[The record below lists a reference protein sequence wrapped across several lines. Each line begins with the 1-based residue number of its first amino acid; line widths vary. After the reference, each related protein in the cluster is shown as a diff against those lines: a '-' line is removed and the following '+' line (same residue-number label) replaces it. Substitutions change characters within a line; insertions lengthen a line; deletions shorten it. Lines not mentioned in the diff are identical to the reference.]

1 MALGIGRNLSART
14 VYLVFEASS
23 GLSFYMSSTIFAVYL
38 IVDVGLNPLE
48 LVLLGTVLEGTTLVF
63 ELPTGFVADAVGR
76 RISIIIGFVL
86 SGAAFVT
93 LGLVEAFPLVVATQ
107 VIWGLGFTFVSGA
120 QEAWLTDEVGEEKVG
135 ALFLRGAQTAQLA
148 GLLGIAISVVLA
160 TIGLWVPLIVA
171 GALDIALAA
180 WLCFAMPETHRIR
193 HRAGPGNAKKL
204 RSTLRSAR
212 ANFKTRPVLVLILA
226 VAIFEGMS
234 TEGFDRLWEL
244 HLLRG
249 VGLPSLG
256 DLDRVVWFGVIQ
268 GGGLV
273 LAIAASEFIRRR
285 VDVSSHAGAAGVLGA
300 INLLLIVAVVG
311 FAVAGNFVIAVV
323 AVWANALLREVGEPV
338 FAAWV
343 NQGLDPRSRAT
354 VNSMW
359 GQSDALGQMAAG
371 PVLGWLA
378 IARSV
383 PFALVVS
390 GVLRAPAL
398 GLIGRALRRGTV
410 GTLPPEE
417 MEPQDLGDVVIEP
430 PEANRPS

>member
-1 MALGIGRNLSART
+1 MVLGPSRDLPART
-14 VYLVFEASS
+14 VYLVLEAST
-23 GLSFYMSSTIFAVYL
+23 GLSFYLSSTIFAVYL

-76 RISIIIGFVL
+76 RISIIIGVAL
-86 SGAAFVT
+86 SGVAFVA

-120 QEAWLTDEVGEEKVG
+120 QEAWITDEVGEERVG
-135 ALFLRGAQTAQLA
+135 ALFLRGAQAAQLA
-148 GLLGIAISVVLA
+148 GLFGIAISVALA
-160 TIGLWVPLIVA
+160 TIELWVPLVVG
-171 GALDIALAA
+171 GALDIVLAV
-180 WLCFAMPETHRIR
+180 WLCIAMKETHRA
-193 HRAGPGNAKKL
+193 RARNEVESTKGL
-204 RSTLRSAR
+204 RATLRSAR
-212 ANFKTRPVLVLILA
+212 ANFKTRPVLILILA
-226 VAIFEGMS
+226 VAIFQGMS

-249 VGLPSLG
+249 IGLPMLG
-256 DLDRVVWFGVIQ
+256 DLDRVVWFGIIQ
-268 GGGLV
+268 GGGLI

-311 FAVAGNFVIAVV
+311 FALAGNFLIALV

-338 FAAWV
+338 FAAWI

-354 VNSMW
+354 VNSLW

-390 GVLRAPAL
+390 GILRAPAL
-398 GLIGRALRRGTV
+398 GLIGRALKRGTV

-430 PEANRPS
+430 PVGNRPS

>member
-1 MALGIGRNLSART
+1 MALGVRRNLGARS
-14 VYLVFEASS
+14 VYLVLEGAT
-23 GLSFYMSSTIFAVYL
+23 GLTFYLSSTIFAVYL
-38 IVDVGLNPLE
+38 ILDVGLNPLE
-48 LVLLGTVLEGTTLVF
+48 LVLLGTVLEGSVLVF

-76 RISIIIGFVL
+76 RTSIIIGVAL
-86 SGAAFVT
+86 SGVAFLT
-93 LGLVEAFPLVVATQ
+93 LGLVQDFPLVVTTQ
-107 VIWGLGFTFVSGA
+107 VIWGLGFTFTSGA
-120 QEAWLTDEVGEEKVG
+120 QEAWITDEVGEKKVG
-135 ALFLRGAQTAQLA
+135 ALFLRGAQAAQLA
-148 GLLGIAISVVLA
+148 GLVGIALSVWLA
-160 TIGLWVPLIVA
+160 TIELWVPLVV
-171 GALDIALAA
+171 GGVLDICLAI
-180 WLCFAMPETHRIR
+180 WLCFAMPETHRRPER
-193 HRAGPGNAKKL
+193 HDAENTKGLRA
-204 RSTLRSAR
+204 TLASAR

-226 VAIFEGMS
+226 VAIFQGMS

-249 VGLPSLG
+249 IGLPALG
-256 DLDRVVWFGVIQ
+256 DVDRVVWFGIIQ
-268 GGGLV
+268 GGGLI
-273 LAIAASEFIRRR
+273 LAIAASEVIRRR

-311 FAVAGNFVIAVV
+311 FALAGEFVIALV
-323 AVWANALLREVGEPV
+323 AVWMNALLREVGEPV
-338 FAAWV
+338 FAAWI

-354 VNSMW
+354 VNSLW

-378 IARSV
+378 LARSV

-417 MEPQDLGDVVIEP
+417 MEPQDLDSVTIDP